1 METKADKIR
10 AFNSILESFLAQ
22 TTPLVGTTYH
32 FYFKQLVKV
41 NAPLPI
47 KCASEHMIM
56 FKKQIM
62 NKDESYFNGTEDST
76 VTNKFNEV
84 TELSNLPTE
93 QVISE
98 LLRLKDIYYQLDVD
112 SRENVWAILQALLQ
126 LSIEY
131 TQM

>member
-1 METKADKIR
+1 MESKADKIK

-32 FYFKQLVKV
+32 FYFKQLIKA
-41 NAPLPI
+41 NAPFPI
-47 KCASEHMIM
+47 KCAAEHMIM

-62 NKDESYFNGTEDST
+62 EKDESYLNGTTDNT

-84 TELSNLPTE
+84 TELTQLPAD
-93 QVISE
+93 QVIGE

-131 TQM
+131 KNL